1 MINNKGIKLGLLFL
15 IGILLLTSFVMAYYR
30 TQPNYV
36 QYGPYDRT
44 GVLGTGYFEDRKC
57 EAGQDFILQISPL
70 GCEPAMV
77 RSDLLEER
85 NAPVFCPIS
94 ATQMNPLIDVE
105 AINAISITGRYPREV
120 ATVGFFPAEAA
131 LNPYENK
138 LTQPVILDN
147 IGYVV
152 IVLRKQENE
161 SAMPDYVEGNLT
173 ARIRYDI
180 QNAFGVG
187 QSQFYLPVL
196 DDKDWSE
203 KYKQY
208 SFWNGR
214 GYLRAEGVYD
224 DQATI
229 SIYSDQYR
237 SGVLGQGDNKIL
249 YSTIT
254 LREGETSHELYIPGF
269 DFCLATMSIRLNDL
283 ENPDTRARFRVNGD
297 PFEVKSGE
305 FFLEN
310 NCKVE
315 NIPDSNGINS
325 EVQFTCREDREGFHR
340 GPINLKIIPN
350 ITLNINGQDKNVAIG
365 DYLYDNKDGTR
376 KVFLAYASTISNT
389 GKEENLF
396 AYLMSIPDGEHSS
409 NRLSLEEI
417 NAAGRIAERLNP
429 SDEEATILQNIKDVG
444 EAYIGGFSL
453 FWNWLKDGDFFLV
466 AYYNK
471 KANRFGTDVEVIGF
485 AGATDSK
492 LPQEVEEEFE
502 KAEEDYRT
510 LINNYP
516 DERDSAADISLGE
529 SALLKLIKLANEL
542 NQKITMTEFCDEFE
556 QRYPD
561 SKESL
566 EMCEDKM
573 KMSSSTSSITEVL
586 IDDHIYKI
594 SFEGVY
600 EPFEYEYSAKIRVDY
615 PMDKNK
621 PSKIFTLTKND
632 LIYLDVSENENFK
645 LIDLKEDSAKLNLNI
660 RRTGT
665 FGDLIEDRKEW
676 IIMNTPESF
685 SSGYT
690 LTLTE
695 VNLKKVAKVSLIPN
709 IDYTQTN
716 ATFNFR
722 VNIDKRDIQLS
733 PEKTQEKIEK
743 LDKAIEQWSK
753 ISKGLGKFVQTM
765 KTACLGTSAVL
776 TVKNYL
782 ENTGGKGIARDS
794 VMNGENGWYTRCDDW
809 VNRRVVRPGGKGESY
824 RTQEECLIKESDNI
838 DQNVDTL
845 YGFMD
850 TQNKEIKTIQD
861 KYKIEGKLFSED
873 LINMSAV
880 VGEYSEIVRT
890 NLDNLGD
897 TFEDPDG
904 TGESINLENMKQIL
918 SAEGFEKNKYGIEQL
933 RDIDLYTRILSEG
946 IASNDIKKMA
956 EQKLYYTF
964 SDIQVNSEGFFNQE
978 SFRSFLTNVDM
989 GFKGVSV
996 RNCMLPMKGVIKP
1009 CIYDGGIAEQ
1019 GNQWDIK
1026 KGSLIQGITFMNKN
1040 YLVVL
1045 NPTLK
1050 GTYTVKAIYDE
1061 NGNLPEGYH
1070 LMGNG
1075 MMMKAEEE
1083 MEMPGADITEMSPQE
1098 NNVFKYELSLG
1109 GGVCNMGS
1117 CQNGIR
1123 EALEAISGV
1132 SDATVLSVAQ
1142 ATLTSSRVLSESEI
1156 NAALANANNVMG
1168 DPTLESMQLIEDNPS
1183 KMPSSMLSML
1193 DSPATCDMSS
1203 MDGEMSEMQDC
1214 DPISDMLKLTFK
1226 RHDTFSY
1233 KNEYKN
1239 PEVRYYETAPY
1250 KGYPAVV
1257 PFSLDEGWY
1266 VAVKQTLPVFGGI
1279 KSYDESGRVV
1289 SFYLCNVGRNGR
1301 EEFIGGDDDCEGINT
1316 ITGQT
1321 YHAFSGMSDKGKA
1334 TALIRAASN
1343 AVEDAQR
1350 EYRAGVK
1357 FIPVST
1363 SFGTYRIK
1371 VGNPAVDV
1379 PGMKCQDFM
1388 SPKDCNTLFNVCDPV
1403 VCPSSRCNLGG
1414 NYHVQDVIQS
1424 GIIGSIALCLPNAQ
1438 EGIYVP
1444 VCLTG
1449 VQAGL
1454 DGLLSLFSS
1463 YQDCLQES
1471 LDTGQ
1476 TIGICDEIQSVY
1488 LCEYFYRQALPIARF
1503 GIPKLT
1509 ELLVGKGSRG
1519 GGEYLGVADAWQRA
1533 EASVGY
1539 FTQYYARNSY
1549 EAFKARSAEE
1559 AGQQI
1564 VCDKFLSLRYPD
1576 GSGLLDAI
1584 TTPDSPAQFYG
1595 RFDEIPYTTV
1605 TNPPQSQYK
1614 VYYHIYAGNYRG
1626 AYYRVYFKGGLGSSF
1641 YQDNIFRIDVA
1652 TGYVSKGDYVS
1663 NTEDFIAPS
1672 GYKELCIMVNGQ
1684 EECGFKEVTTSFA
1697 ANYITNKYAAQQASQ
1712 TDIRTESTCVSGT
1725 ASVYALLNPNIQAGV
1740 EDVISPSLYNQGIIR
1755 ICATRNPGEGTD
1767 ALAGMEDSRWIE
1779 VGYCGDVNLKC
1790 WLDKQSVENAIDF
1803 KNIEEDVLNVTSTN
1817 YQRILQGEGGYLDD
1831 KSFKSEIEKIG
1842 NTESNQEK
1850 ISLINKIIN
1859 KVYYNNQKAPLLYLR
1874 GNAYGAI
1881 AIALYKKYKA
1891 QQPLEEESEEGEE
1904 IIEEITEEGEVIKVV
1919 KVVTSPKFEI
1929 KRGLFTKNFCAKYF
1943 QEEWYWS
1950 LDCNNVGKEPREV
1963 EGYLTTRTT
1972 ATSDWIPATSLT
1984 NTEGRNPNED
1994 DQRLINGLK
2003 DKDFYQGLSILVN
2016 KAIEE
2021 KRLIGG
2027 NAEMSN
2033 DNIFQLNVQNLR
2045 GIRFKYSDKDNSWLW
2060 SLEGINL
2067 NMKDAWQDLDKT
2079 NHPVVAVAELN
2090 SYEKGLLSSLQGK
2103 GFIEGAK
2110 LLFWIDFEV
2119 QESEE
2124 EFYEGVGAV
2133 QGGKELLQ
2141 ILEEQKRDLGWE
2153 NWKDVEGYFP
2163 EFTGDERNVV
2173 INAKSCNECENKLS
2187 NNCNMKACL
2196 AIGFK
2201 LSDKDGLDKACV
2213 YARKDFGIWKCEE
2226 VSLKETEC
2234 TEEIISIAT
2243 DKIGE
2248 DTLRIYKGEEV
2259 YDNVCATFVSNVL
2272 IEAKTLSRFESC
2284 SIESTPSRDTI
2295 IELVRIFEVEKFTEI
2310 GEESWEKN
2318 LQPGDVIIWGCKDL
2332 SVCSKKSDAEEYQH
2346 ITIFK
2351 EYAGSGGIT
2360 IIHDGGSKYKITDRT
2375 YSDPFGK
2382 SWYITH
2388 VWRGKCAE

>member
-1 MINNKGIKLGLLFL
+1 MKINKSLKLAIFFL
-15 IGILLLTSFVMAYYR
+15 IGILLMTSFVLAYYR
-30 TQPNYV
+30 SQANYV

-44 GVLGTGYFEDRKC
+44 GFGGYTKERC

-85 NAPVFCPIS
+85 NAPVYCPIS
-94 ATQMNPLIDVE
+94 ATQMNPLIDVQ
-105 AINAISITGRYPREV
+105 AINAISITGRYPKEV
-120 ATVGFFPAEAA
+120 ATVGFHPAQAA

-147 IGYVV
+147 IGYAV
-152 IVLRKQENE
+152 IVLRRQENE

-173 ARIRYDI
+173 VRMRYDI

-187 QSQFYLPVL
+187 QSVFYLPVL
-196 DDKDWSE
+196 NEEEWRE

-208 SFWNGR
+208 SFWDGR
-214 GYLRAEGVYD
+214 GYLRAEGVYN

-237 SGVLGQGDNKIL
+237 SGVLGQEDNKIL

-254 LREGETSHELYIPGF
+254 LREGETSQELYIPGF
-269 DFCLATMSIRLNDL
+269 DFCLATMSIKLNNL
-283 ENPDTRARFRVNGD
+283 ENPDILARFRVNGD
-297 PFEVKSGE
+297 PFEAKSGE

-310 NCKVE
+310 NCKVR
-315 NIPDSNGINS
+315 NIPDPNGLNS

-340 GPINLKIIPN
+340 GPINLKIIPS
-350 ITLNINGQDKNVAIG
+350 ITLNINGQDKNFAIG
-365 DYLYDNKDGTR
+365 DYLYDNEDGTR
-376 KVFLAYASTISNT
+376 EVFLAYASTISNT

-396 AYLMSIPDGEHSS
+396 VYLMSIPDGKHTSGK
-409 NRLSLEEI
+409 LSLEEI
-417 NAAGRIAERLNP
+417 NAAGKIAEKLNP
-429 SDEEATILQNIKDVG
+429 SDKEATIFQSIRDVG
-444 EAYIGGFSL
+444 EAYVGGFSL
-453 FWNWLKDGDFFLV
+453 FWNWLKDGNFFLV

-471 KANRFGTDVEVIGF
+471 KANLFGTDVEVIGF
-485 AGATDSK
+485 AGAYDSK
-492 LPQEVEEEFE
+492 LPEEVENEFNLAV
-502 KAEEDYRT
+502 KDYRT
-510 LINNYP
+510 IINNYP
-516 DERDSAADISLGE
+516 DERNSSTDISLGE
-529 SALLKLIKLANEL
+529 NALYDLIKLANDVA
-542 NQKITMTEFCDEFE
+542 QKRMMLEYCDEFR

-561 SKESL
+561 SKKSL
-566 EMCEDKM
+566 EMCDDKM
-573 KMSSSTSSITEVL
+573 KMSSSSSSTTKVL

-600 EPFEYEYSAKIRVDY
+600 EPSEYEYSAKIRVDY

-621 PSKIFTLTKND
+621 ASKIFTLTKND

-645 LIDLKEDSAKLNLNI
+645 LIDLRGDSAKLDLNI
-660 RRTGT
+660 KKRTTAGE
-665 FGDLIEDRKEW
+665 FFDLTGGLEW
-676 IIMNTPESF
+676 ITMNAPESF
-685 SSGYT
+685 STGYT

-722 VNIDKRDIQLS
+722 INIDKRIFQLS
-733 PEKTQEKIEK
+733 PEKTQEKIAK
-743 LDKAIEQWSK
+743 LDKAIEKWSD
-753 ISKGLGKFVQTM
+753 ISEGLGKFVKTM
-765 KTACLGTSAVL
+765 KTACLGTSAYL

-794 VMNGENGWYTRCDDW
+794 VMNGENGWYIRCEDW
-809 VNRRVVRPGGKGESY
+809 VEQVVVRPGGKGEPY
-824 RTQEECLIKESDNI
+824 RTQEECLIKESNNI
-838 DQNVDTL
+838 DKDVDTL

-861 KYKIEGKLFSED
+861 KYKTEGKLFFNDIIDTEEF
-873 LINMSAV
+873 V
-880 VGEYSEIVRT
+880 REYSETVRK
-890 NLDNLGD
+890 NLDNLG
-897 TFEDPDG
+897 TAFEDPYG

-918 SAEGFEKNKYGIEQL
+918 SAEGFEKNKYSVEQL
-933 RDIDLYTRILSEG
+933 RNIDLYTRILSSD
-946 IASNDIKKMA
+946 ASNDIKKMA
-956 EQKLYYTF
+956 EQNLYSTF

-978 SFRSFLTNVDM
+978 SFRSFLTNADL

-996 RNCMLPMKGVIKP
+996 RNCMIPMKGVIKP

-1019 GNQWDIK
+1019 GNQWGIK

-1083 MEMPGADITEMSPQE
+1083 MEMPGADIAEMSPQE
-1098 NNVFKYELSLG
+1098 NNVFKYELSLV
-1109 GGVCNMGS
+1109 GVKCNMPS
-1117 CQNGIR
+1117 CQKGIK
-1123 EALEAISGV
+1123 EALETISGV
-1132 SDATVLSVAQ
+1132 SDVTVLSVAQ
-1142 ATLTSSRVLSESEI
+1142 ATLISSRVLSESEI
-1156 NAALANANNVMG
+1156 NAGLANANNVMG
-1168 DPTLESMQLIEDNPS
+1168 DPTLDSMQLIEDNPS
-1183 KMPSSMLSML
+1183 KMPSSMLNMM

-1214 DPISDMLKLTFK
+1214 DPISDISKLTFK
-1226 RHDTFSY
+1226 RYDTFSY

-1279 KSYDESGRVV
+1279 KSYDKSGRVV

-1321 YHAFSGMSDKGKA
+1321 YYTFSGMSDKGEA

-1350 EYRAGVK
+1350 EYRAGIK
-1357 FIPVST
+1357 FITVTT
-1363 SFGTYRIK
+1363 SFGEYRIK

-1379 PGMKCQDFM
+1379 PGIKCQDFM

-1454 DGLLSLFSS
+1454 DGLLSIFNS

-1476 TIGICDEIQSVY
+1476 TVGICDEIQSVY
-1488 LCEYFYRQALPIARF
+1488 LCEYFYRQALPLAKF

-1584 TTPDSPAQFYG
+1584 TTPDSPPQFYG

-1641 YQDNIFRIDVA
+1641 YQDTIFRIDVA

-1672 GYKELCIMVNGQ
+1672 GYQELCIRVNEQ
-1684 EECGFKEVTTSFA
+1684 EECGFKEVTTNFA

-1725 ASVYALLNPNIQAGV
+1725 ASVYALLNPNIQAGL

-1755 ICATRNPGEGTD
+1755 ICATRNPGEGID
-1767 ALAGMEDSRWIE
+1767 AYAGQQNSRWVE
-1779 VGYCGDVNLKC
+1779 VGYCGDKNLKC
-1790 WLDKQSVENAIDF
+1790 WLDQQSVKKVIDF
-1803 KNIEEDVLNVTSTN
+1803 ENIEAEVLNVTNYN
-1817 YQRILQGEGGYLDD
+1817 YQNILRGEWGYLTGDNFTSSL
-1831 KSFKSEIEKIG
+1831 KEIDNAETNLEKI
-1842 NTESNQEK
+1842 N
-1850 ISLINKIIN
+1850 LINEIID
-1859 KVYYNNQKAPLLYLR
+1859 KVFFNNQKASLLYLR
-1874 GNAYGAI
+1874 GNAYAEI
-1881 AIALYKKYKA
+1881 AIALYNRIVGLKKVDGGEIPVFAEDYEDLVFEFKDGRLEKNLCYKYFNGA
-1891 QQPLEEESEEGEE
+1891 WHWTRNCKNVEEVNFEEAGYGTVSIGYTGWIPVISLENPYGKEPSQRNLDIVAELQNKDFEEGLEFLVGKVKSGDGKKLSTETTDFSKEE
-1904 IIEEITEEGEVIKVV
+1904 IFTVSFV
-1919 KVVTSPKFEI
+1919 KGG
-1929 KRGLFTKNFCAKYF
+1929 RGVYFKY
-1943 QEEWYWS
+1943 EKDNWYWS
-1950 LDCNNVGKEPREV
+1950 LRQGDREKDIWVLVPEIRFKKTPEYPLLSQVKPDIYVQEVILNLENKNFAEGANILFLIFEDETSNNLEPKTGLDIPEGEGVCTVVKVSEIVVAEPRARLKVSKATEELNGQIVVDKANCYTALEYVSETAGIETDCIYSDRAGKPYPIPLDGITIETGGLKSSIFQVNEGACQIVGKEQDDKLN
-1963 EGYLTTRTT
+1963 YL
-1972 ATSDWIPATSLT
+1972 A
-1984 NTEGRNPNED
+1984 
-1994 DQRLINGLK
+1994 
-2003 DKDFYQGLSILVN
+2003 
-2016 KAIEE
+2016 
-2021 KRLIGG
+2021 
-2027 NAEMSN
+2027 
-2033 DNIFQLNVQNLR
+2033 
-2045 GIRFKYSDKDNSWLW
+2045 
-2060 SLEGINL
+2060 
-2067 NMKDAWQDLDKT
+2067 
-2079 NHPVVAVAELN
+2079 
-2090 SYEKGLLSSLQGK
+2090 
-2103 GFIEGAK
+2103 
-2110 LLFWIDFEV
+2110 
-2119 QESEE
+2119 
-2124 EFYEGVGAV
+2124 
-2133 QGGKELLQ
+2133 
-2141 ILEEQKRDLGWE
+2141 
-2153 NWKDVEGYFP
+2153 EGYFMSFYYGITNDYP
-2163 EFTGDERNVV
+2163 NGVGHNAIFIEWENQDTRYAKIFDWNGPALYERQIDSVG
-2173 INAKSCNECENKLS
+2173 
-2187 NNCNMKACL
+2187 KACTPADFRAGKNYCKTYEYTYAYL
-2196 AIGFK
+2196 TD
-2201 LSDKDGLDKACV
+2201 DKHPV
-2213 YARKDFGIWKCEE
+2213 YMIWK
-2226 VSLKETEC
+2226 
-2234 TEEIISIAT
+2234 
-2243 DKIGE
+2243 
-2248 DTLRIYKGEEV
+2248 
-2259 YDNVCATFVSNVL
+2259 
-2272 IEAKTLSRFESC
+2272 
-2284 SIESTPSRDTI
+2284 P
-2295 IELVRIFEVEKFTEI
+2295 EL
-2310 GEESWEKN
+2310 
-2318 LQPGDVIIWGCKDL
+2318 
-2332 SVCSKKSDAEEYQH
+2332 A
-2346 ITIFK
+2346 
-2351 EYAGSGGIT
+2351 
-2360 IIHDGGSKYKITDRT
+2360 
-2375 YSDPFGK
+2375 
-2382 SWYITH
+2382 
-2388 VWRGKCAE
+2388 